1 MRRQRGFSLLEV
13 ILAFA
18 LLSVGLG
25 ILIAILSGG
34 LAQVRTSGDA
44 TEASLLAQSLLAEQG
59 VLTAIEP
66 GTQQGEFARGRYRW
80 TLEITE
86 VSDPAPAAPE
96 IPGVEPVETAGRVMP
111 NAPVLYQ
118 LQLDVRWGQDEYQ
131 RELRFSSLRTR
142 YPLSPLEALAPRK
155 VPNPN

>member
-1 MRRQRGFSLLEV
+1 MNRQRGFSLIEV
-13 ILAFA
+13 MLAFVLMA
-18 LLSVGLG
+18 VSLG
-25 ILIAILSGG
+25 ILIAILGGG

-59 VLTAIEP
+59 VLSAIEP

-86 VSDPAPAAPE
+86 VPDPAPAAPE
-96 IPGVEPVETAGRVMP
+96 IPGAEPIETAGRVMP

-118 LQLDVRWGQDEYQ
+118 LQLDVGWGEDDYA
-131 RELRFSSLRTR
+131 RSLRFTSLRAR
-142 YPLSPLEALAPRK
+142 YPQMLEGGLQ
-155 VPNPN
+155 